1 MVTVVPMA
9 TLVLI
14 LTLTQVLTLTS
25 VIIGANGANGAIVAI
40 GHQWITIVAIEAL
53 LSPLTPFSSLNGN
66 PDRDITIEW
75 HYCHHL
81 DGTNGDQRQ
90 LQMLKK
96 TIAIGADCDEMYH

>member
-1 MVTVVPMA
+1 MAEMVTVMPMA

-53 LSPLTPFSSLNGN
+53 LSPLTSYLPFSSLNGN
-66 PDRDITIEW
+66 PDRDITI
-75 HYCHHL
+75 
-81 DGTNGDQRQ
+81 
-90 LQMLKK
+90 
-96 TIAIGADCDEMYH
+96 